1 LLSDFL
7 PWRIMRAQEETMTI
21 KVTPLTTHI
30 GGRMTGIDVREPL
43 TPDEVKAVD
52 AGMDRHAVLVLP
64 GQDITDEQQITFTR
78 NFGPLQNGA
87 NATLK
92 RPELRLDPAFA
103 DVSNVGKD
111 GQRLARDD
119 RRRMASLGNRLWH
132 SDASFRVIPARYSIL
147 SGRIV
152 VSDGGNT
159 EFADMRAAYDALDAK
174 TKAEIEDLI
183 CEHSQ
188 IFSREQ
194 LGFTEYLPD
203 ERAMMK
209 PVRHRL
215 VRTHPTS
222 GRKSLFLSAHI
233 GGIVGWPRPEA
244 TAFIR
249 DLTEHATQRT
259 FVYSHQWTRHDLVIW
274 DNRATMHRV
283 RRYDD
288 LNTVRDLRRT
298 TTKSDGP
305 TAEQEAA

>member
-1 LLSDFL
+1 
-7 PWRIMRAQEETMTI
+7 MTI
-21 KVTPLTTHI
+21 KVTPLTPHI
-30 GGRMTGIDVREPL
+30 GGRMTGIDVRKPL

-52 AGMDRHAVLVLP
+52 AGMDKHAVLVLP
-64 GQDITDEQQITFTR
+64 GQDITDEQQIAFTR

-103 DVSNVGKD
+103 DVSNIGKD
-111 GQRLARDD
+111 GVKLARDD

-159 EFADMRAAYDALDAK
+159 EFADMRAAYDALDAR

-222 GRKSLFLSAHI
+222 GRKSIFLSAHI

-244 TAFIR
+244 MSFIR
-249 DLTEHATQRT
+249 DLIEHATQRT
-259 FVYSHQWTRHDLVIW
+259 FVYSHQWTQHDLVIW

-288 LNTVRDLRRT
+288 MTLVRDLRRT

>member
-1 LLSDFL
+1 
-7 PWRIMRAQEETMTI
+7 MTI
-21 KVTPLTTHI
+21 EVRPLTTHI
-30 GGRMTGIDVREPL
+30 GARMTGIDVRKPL
-43 TPDEVKAVD
+43 TPDEVDAVN
-52 AGMDRHAVLVLP
+52 AGMDKHAVLVLP
-64 GQDITDEQQITFTR
+64 SQDITDEQQLEFTK

-87 NATLK
+87 NATLR

-103 DVSNVGKD
+103 DVSNLGRD
-111 GQRLARDD
+111 GEKLARDD

-152 VSDGGNT
+152 VTDGGNT
-159 EFADMRAAYDALDAK
+159 EFADMRVAYDALDAATK
-174 TKAEIEDLI
+174 TEIEDLI

-194 LGFTEYLPD
+194 LGFTNFLPD

-215 VRTHPTS
+215 VRTHPSS
-222 GRKSLFLSAHI
+222 GHKSIFLSAHI
-233 GGIVGWPRPEA
+233 GRIVGWPTPEA
-244 TAFIR
+244 RAFIR
-249 DLTEHATQRT
+249 DLMEHATQEQ
-259 FVYSHQWTRHDLVIW
+259 FVYSHRWTQHDLVIW

-298 TTKSDGP
+298 TTKCDGP
-305 TAEQEAA
+305 TVAQEAA

>member
-1 LLSDFL
+1 MA
-7 PWRIMRAQEETMTI
+7 IT
-21 KVTPLTTHI
+21 VTPLTTHI
-30 GGRMTGIDVREPL
+30 GGRMTGIDVRRPL
-43 TPDEVKAVD
+43 TPEEVKAVD
-52 AGMDRHAVLVLP
+52 AGMDEYAVLVLP
-64 GQDITDEQQITFTR
+64 GQDITDEQQVAFTR

-103 DVSNVGKD
+103 DVSNIGKD
-111 GQRLARDD
+111 GQKLARDD

-152 VSDGGNT
+152 VSEGGNT
-159 EFADMRAAYDALDAK
+159 EFADMRAAYDALDAR

-183 CEHSQ
+183 TEHSQ

-222 GRKSLFLSAHI
+222 GRKSIFLSAHI

-244 TAFIR
+244 MSFIR
-249 DLTEHATQRT
+249 DLIEHATQPQ
-259 FVYSHQWTRHDLVIW
+259 FVYSHKWTQHDLVIW

-288 LNTVRDLRRT
+288 LNMVRDLRRT

>member
-1 LLSDFL
+1 
-7 PWRIMRAQEETMTI
+7 MRAQEETMTI
-21 KVTPLTTHI
+21 KVAPLTPHI
-30 GGRMTGIDVREPL
+30 GGRMTGIDVRRPL

-52 AGMDRHAVLVLP
+52 AGMDKHAVLVLP
-64 GQDITDEQQITFTR
+64 GQDITDEQQIAFTR

-103 DVSNVGKD
+103 DVSNIGKD

-152 VSDGGNT
+152 VSEGGNT

-174 TKAEIEDLI
+174 TRAEIEDLI

-233 GGIVGWPRPEA
+233 GGIIGWPRPEA
-244 TAFIR
+244 MSFIR
-249 DLTEHATQRT
+249 DLIEHATQPE
-259 FVYSHQWTRHDLVIW
+259 FVYSHTWTQHDLVIW

-288 LNTVRDLRRT
+288 MNTVRDLRRT

>member
-1 LLSDFL
+1 
-7 PWRIMRAQEETMTI
+7 MTI
-21 KVTPLTTHI
+21 EVTPLTAHI
-30 GGRMTGIDVREPL
+30 GGRMTGIDARRPL
-43 TPDEVKAVD
+43 TPAEVDAVN

-64 GQDITDEQQITFTR
+64 GQDITDEQQVEFTR

-87 NATLK
+87 NATQR

-103 DVSNVGKD
+103 DVSNIDKSGAV
-111 GQRLARDD
+111 LARDD

-132 SDASFRVIPARYSIL
+132 SDASFRVIPARYSLL

-152 VSDGGNT
+152 VTDGGNT
-159 EFADMRAAYDALDAK
+159 EFADMRAAYDALDDK

-188 IFSREQ
+188 IFSRNQ
-194 LGFTEYLPD
+194 LGFTEYTPE

-222 GRKSLFLSAHI
+222 GRKSIFLSAHI
-233 GGIVGWPRPEA
+233 GGILGWPRPEA
-244 TAFIR
+244 MAFIR
-249 DLTEHATQRT
+249 DLMEHATQSQ
-259 FVYSHQWTRHDLVIW
+259 FVYAHRWTQHDLVIW

-305 TAEQEAA
+305 TAAQEAA

>member
-1 LLSDFL
+1 
-7 PWRIMRAQEETMTI
+7 MTI
-21 KVTPLTTHI
+21 KVTPLTPHI
-30 GGRMTGIDVREPL
+30 GGRMTGIDVRKPL
-43 TPDEVKAVD
+43 TPAEVKAVD
-52 AGMDRHAVLVLP
+52 AGMDTHAVLVLP
-64 GQDITDEQQITFTR
+64 GQDITDEQQVAFTR

-103 DVSNVGKD
+103 DVSNIDKD
-111 GQRLARDD
+111 GERLARDD

-152 VSDGGNT
+152 VSEGGNT

-183 CEHSQ
+183 TEHSQ
-188 IFSREQ
+188 MFSREQ
-194 LGFTEYLPD
+194 LGFTEYLTD

-215 VRTHPTS
+215 VRTHPS
-222 GRKSLFLSAHI
+222 SHAKSLFLSAHI

-244 TAFIR
+244 MSFIR
-249 DLTEHATQRT
+249 DLIEHATQPR
-259 FVYSHQWTRHDLVIW
+259 FVYSHTWTQHDLVIW

-288 LNTVRDLRRT
+288 MNTVRDLRRT

>member
-1 LLSDFL
+1 MS
-7 PWRIMRAQEETMTI
+7 IAI
-21 KVTPLTTHI
+21 HPLHPHI
-30 GGRMTGIDVREPL
+30 GGRMTGIDVRRPL
-43 TPDEVKAVD
+43 TPHEVKAVD
-52 AGMDRHAVLVLP
+52 AGMDKHAVLVLP
-64 GQDITDEQQITFTR
+64 GQDITDEQQVAFTR

-103 DVSNVGKD
+103 DVSNIGKD
-111 GQRLARDD
+111 GERLARDD

-152 VSDGGNT
+152 VSEGGNT
-159 EFADMRAAYDALDAK
+159 EFADMRAAYDALGAE

-183 CEHSQ
+183 TEHSQ

-222 GRKSLFLSAHI
+222 GRKSIFLSAHI

-244 TAFIR
+244 MSFIR
-249 DLTEHATQRT
+249 DLIEHATQPQ
-259 FVYSHQWTRHDLVIW
+259 FVYAHQWTQHDLVIW

-288 LNTVRDLRRT
+288 MNTVRDLRRT

>member
-1 LLSDFL
+1 
-7 PWRIMRAQEETMTI
+7 MTI
-21 KVTPLTTHI
+21 KVSPLTRPI
-30 GGRMTGIDVREPL
+30 GARMTGIDARRTL
-43 TPDEVKAVD
+43 TPDEVKAID
-52 AGMDRHAVLVLP
+52 AGMDEHAVLVLP
-64 GQDITDEQQITFTR
+64 GQDITDEQQIAFTK

-87 NATLK
+87 NATL
-92 RPELRLDPAFA
+92 RGPELRLDPAFA
-103 DVSNVGKD
+103 DVSNIGKD

-119 RRRMASLGNRLWH
+119 RRRMAALGNRLWH

-152 VSDGGNT
+152 VTQGGNT

-174 TKAEIEDLI
+174 AKAEIDNLI

-188 IFSREQ
+188 LFSREQ
-194 LGFTEYLPD
+194 LGFTNFLPE

-215 VRTHPTS
+215 VRTHPSS

-233 GGIVGWPRPEA
+233 GGIIGWPQPEA
-244 TAFIR
+244 MAFIR
-249 DLTEHATQRT
+249 DLAEHATQPE

-288 LNTVRDLRRT
+288 LNSVRDLRRT

>member
-1 LLSDFL
+1 
-7 PWRIMRAQEETMTI
+7 
-21 KVTPLTTHI
+21 
-30 GGRMTGIDVREPL
+30 MTGIDVRKPL
-43 TPDEVKAVD
+43 TPAEVDAVN
-52 AGMDRHAVLVLP
+52 AGMDKHAVLVLP
-64 GQDITDEQQITFTR
+64 GQDITDEQQIEFTK

-87 NATLK
+87 NATLR
-92 RPELRLDPAFA
+92 RPDLRLDPAFA
-103 DVSNVGKD
+103 DVSNIGKD
-111 GQRLARDD
+111 GEKLARDD

-152 VSDGGNT
+152 VTDGGNT
-159 EFADMRAAYDALDAK
+159 EFADMRAAYDALDTT
-174 TKAEIEDLI
+174 TKIEIEDLI

-194 LGFTEYLPD
+194 LGFTNFLPD
-203 ERAMMK
+203 EQAMMK

-215 VRTHPTS
+215 VRTHPSS
-222 GRKSLFLSAHI
+222 GRKSIFLSAHI
-233 GGIVGWPRPEA
+233 GRIVGWPTPEA
-244 TAFIR
+244 RAFIR
-249 DLTEHATQRT
+249 DLMEHATQEQ
-259 FVYSHQWTRHDLVIW
+259 FVYSHRWTQHDLVIW

-305 TAEQEAA
+305 TVAQEAA